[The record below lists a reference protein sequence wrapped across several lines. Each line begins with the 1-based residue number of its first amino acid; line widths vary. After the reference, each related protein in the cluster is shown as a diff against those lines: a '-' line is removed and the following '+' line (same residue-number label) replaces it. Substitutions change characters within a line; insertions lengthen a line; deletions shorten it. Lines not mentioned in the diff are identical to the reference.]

1 MKIEIREILMKDNNR
16 VKQVL
21 VNVMKEFGVP
31 DQGTALQDNELNFM
45 YESYQL
51 SSSKYYVVLQDGD
64 IKGGGGI
71 SKLKGSNEKICELQ
85 KMYFLKDIRRKGIG
99 SKLIKM
105 CLDFAKKSGYEFCY
119 IETMHNMIAA
129 QKLYKKN
136 GFFQL
141 DSPLGNTGHNSCP
154 VWMKLKL

>member
-1 MKIEIREILMKDNNR
+1 MLIRSINES
-16 VKQVL
+16 
-21 VNVMKEFGVP
+21 
-31 DQGTALQDNELNFM
+31 DNESLSRILREVLLEM
-45 YESYQL
+45 EIPKKGSAYEDPELDKMFEAYQNPR
-51 SSSKYYVVLQDGD
+51 SIYYIIEHENQIL
-64 IKGGGGI
+64 GGAGI
-71 SKLKGSNEKICELQ
+71 SELKESTSDICELQ
-85 KMYFLKDIRRKGIG
+85 KMYFLQDIRGKGIG

-105 CLDFAKKSGYEFCY
+105 CLDFAKKSGYQFCY

-136 GFFQL
+136 GFFLL